1 MKMRVPFLFV
11 VALTLL
17 SASIA
22 FAQTTSFTYQGNLNT
37 SGTPANGNHDFE
49 FAMFN
54 GGGVQIGATLT
65 RLNVPVTTGVFAVE
79 LDFGNQFQ
87 GADRFLEIR
96 VKPAGGGAFVTLAPR
111 QLITSAP
118 HAIRSLDSAQLGG
131 ISASQYIQ
139 SGAATI
145 NASSQFSIANVPV
158 LRVQSGNST
167 FVGQN
172 TGSSNTGVDNSFF
185 GNAAGR
191 FNTTGFSNSF
201 FGSNAGFQ
209 NNIGQSNSFFGSRA
223 GNGNSS
229 GSRNSFFGD
238 TAGENNS
245 TGSGNTYLGFATRSS
260 FGNFSNMTAIG
271 AHAFVTQSNSMVLGS
286 ILDVNGG
293 TSNTRVGIGVP
304 DPVSRLTVAGDGS
317 GLFSGNGTSFLLMNK
332 AAGKGYG
339 QSIADDGTL
348 RFFSTTHIDNTN
360 VGMARVAFD
369 AIGNVGI
376 GTQTPARRLHVVNGT
391 SEATSISTAD
401 FVIEDNTSAFQ
412 QFLTPDDVESGILF
426 GDVTDSVAGGIVFNS
441 AATNNGIQFRTG
453 GNTTRMTLNASGNL
467 GIGTTAPINRLT
479 IGTPETPV
487 LNSAVGI
494 FNAGGT
500 FLTVRDTTNDI
511 EGFIGADSNGVLF
524 GSLTDSIV
532 RIRTGNVNRLT
543 FDSSGNAIFSGIV
556 SMNSFTAVNT
566 LDTGG
571 ATPLC
576 RNGSNRIS
584 TCSSSLRYKSNVNDF
599 TPGLNLVNRLKP
611 VSFNWKDGGMQD
623 LGLVAEDVAKVEPLL
638 TTMNDKGQVE
648 GVKYDRVGVVL
659 VNAVKEQQTQIEEL
673 QRIVNEQQKQ
683 IDAFKK
689 LICSSNSSADIC
701 KVKE

>member
-1 MKMRVPFLFV
+1 MKMRIPFLFV
-11 VALTLL
+11 AILMLM
-17 SASIA
+17 SASMA

-96 VKPAGGGAFVTLAPR
+96 VKPAGGGAFTTLAPR
-111 QLITSAP
+111 QPITSAP

-145 NASSQFSIANVPV
+145 NASSQFSIGNVPV
-158 LRVQSGNST
+158 LRIQSNST

-172 TGSSNTGVDNSFF
+172 TGSSSTGIDNSFF
-185 GNAAGR
+185 GNSAGR

-201 FGSNAGFQ
+201 FGTNAGFQ
-209 NNIGQSNSFFGSRA
+209 NNTGESNSFFGRRA
-223 GNGNSS
+223 GNANTS

-238 TAGENNS
+238 TAGENNF
-245 TGSGNTYLGFATRSS
+245 TGSGNTYIGFATRGL
-260 FGNFSNMTAIG
+260 FGNFNNMTAIG
-271 AHAFVTQSNSMVLGS
+271 AHAFVSQTNSMVLGS

-293 TSNTRVGIGVP
+293 TSNIRVGIGVP

-332 AAGKGYG
+332 AAGNGYG
-339 QSIADDGTL
+339 QNIADDGAL
-348 RFFSTTHIDNTN
+348 RFFATTHVDNAN
-360 VGMARVAFD
+360 SGMARVTFD
-369 AIGNVGI
+369 ASGNVGI
-376 GTQTPARRLHVVNGT
+376 GTITPARRLHVSSGSSGAV
-391 SEATSISTAD
+391 SISTAD
-401 FVIEDNTSAFQ
+401 FVIEDNLSAFQ

-479 IGTPETPV
+479 IGTPEAPV
-487 LNSAVGI
+487 LNGAVGV

-500 FLTVRDTTNDI
+500 FVTVRDTTNDI

-571 ATPLC
+571 TTSLC
-576 RNGSNRIS
+576 RNASNRIS

-599 TPGLNLVNRLKP
+599 APGMNLVNRLRP
-611 VSFNWKDGGMQD
+611 VSFNWKDGGMRD
-623 LGLVAEDVAKVEPLL
+623 LGLVAEEVAQVEPLL
-638 TTMNDKGQVE
+638 TTINDKGQVE

-673 QRIVNEQQKQ
+673 QRMVNEQQKQ

-689 LICSSNSSADIC
+689 LICLSNSSADIC
-701 KVKE
+701 KDKE